1 MAGKTVLILGGGT
14 GGLVAA
20 HRLRRMLAKEHRIVL
35 VDRSPQYSFAPSYTW
50 VMLGKRDGRQITRDL
65 RSLTKKGIEFVL
77 GEVESID
84 PAKRRVRVAGQELG
98 FDYLVI
104 ALGAQY
110 SSDEVP
116 GLNLSW
122 TFYHLDGADGLA
134 ERLQTFASGRIAIV
148 MSALPYKCPAAPYE
162 GALLLDDHFRRRK
175 SPNDVEVHVYTPE
188 PAPLAAAGARVGER
202 IVQLLGER
210 DIAFTADAALAEVDQ
225 RGRQMRFQD
234 GTTAEFDLLI
244 ATPIHHCPSVL
255 RESGLAS
262 EGGWVEVNRETLATG
277 FDDVYAIG
285 DAVSISLGDGKVLP
299 KTGVFAHGEAE
310 VVARNIAA
318 EIGGGEPIWAFGGQG
333 GCFMSTAEG
342 KAAYIAGHFFAQ
354 PEPDVKLRGPNRR
367 WHWAKVGFERLWL
380 WRWF

>member
-1 MAGKTVLILGGGT
+1 LAGKTVLILGGGT

-20 HRLRRMLAKEHRIVL
+20 HRLRRMLPKEHRIVL

-50 VMLGKRDGRQITRDL
+50 VMLGKREGRQITRDL

-84 PAKRRVRVAGQELG
+84 PANKRVTVAGQEVG
-98 FDYLVI
+98 FDYLIV

-110 SSDEVP
+110 SSDEIP

-134 ERLQTFASGRIAIV
+134 ERLQTFASGRIAV
-148 MSALPYKCPAAPYE
+148 VVSALPHKCPAAPYE

-175 SPNDVEVHVYTPE
+175 SRKGIEIHVYTPE
-188 PAPLAAAGARVGER
+188 SAPLPSAGARVGDR
-202 IVQLLGER
+202 VVQLLGER
-210 DIAFTADAALAEVDQ
+210 DIAFTPEVVLGEVDQ
-225 RGRQMRFQD
+225 RARQMRFHD
-234 GTTAEFDLLI
+234 GTAAGFDLLI
-244 ATPIHHCPSVL
+244 ATPIHHCPSAL
-255 RESGLAS
+255 CESGLAS

-277 FDDVYAIG
+277 FDGVYAIG
-285 DAVSISLGDGKVLP
+285 DANVIPLGDGNILP
-299 KTGVFAHGEAE
+299 KAGVFAHAEAE

-318 EIGGGEPIWAFGGQG
+318 EVSGGEPIWAFGGQG
-333 GCFMSTAEG
+333 GCLMSTSEG
-342 KAAYIAGHFFAQ
+342 KAAYIDGDYFAE
-354 PEPDVKLRGPNRR
+354 PEPEVRLRGPNRR
-367 WHWAKVGFERLWL
+367 WHWAKLGFERLWL